1 MSLSKNK
8 PFYKSI
14 TNILVIVILLCF
26 IFNLCINK
34 EDALIGVNPH
44 DMIQIGALSHTTPF
58 WTFLSSLFIH
68 VSFSH
73 FVINIIMLWLIGNVI
88 EEEYNIVY
96 YLIIFFVG
104 GLLGNM
110 FEFFIN
116 ENAVISGA
124 SGSVYALLG
133 AFAALLITNKS
144 INFENNKLLI
154 TLLLLTIGIGII
166 YTMIGVNINMMA
178 HILGLLWGF
187 IFPIAVS
194 FTKQVTEYIKNYT

>member
-73 FVINIIMLWLIGNVI
+73 FVINIIMLWLIGHVI

-194 FTKQVTEYIKNYT
+194 FTKQVTEYIKNYN